1 MDLRVLMV
9 TKNPYFLL
17 FTHTKQL
24 LSVTLCDTT
33 AGIGNSKVGHH
44 CHRMEGGDSLKLH
57 SQDIPIYV
65 SVEI

>member
-1 MDLRVLMV
+1 MGLVV
-9 TKNPYFLL
+9 IKSAKFSLL
-17 FTHTKQL
+17 THTKEL
-24 LSVTLCDTT
+24 LSPKICNTT